1 MFISSSILILMKAM
15 SWWGTKVVNAAAR
28 EAFENDVCADEGGGA
43 CVAALLAAYDG
54 DDALTADEVEG

>member
-1 MFISSSILILMKAM
+1 M
-15 SWWGTKVVNAAAR
+15 SCWGTKVVNAAAR
-28 EAFENDVCADEGGGA
+28 EAFENDVCADEGGGGA

>member
-1 MFISSSILILMKAM
+1 MKSM